1 MLRYVRFTEMSYPS
15 ILNFQLIY
23 SDEESDGELVEMR
36 NHGTLPMTPRKETR
50 SHGTEPMTAAHVPR
64 KSKWYPEVGNAI
76 IIIALRELHSYTL

>member
-1 MLRYVRFTEMSYPS
+1 MSNPS

-64 KSKWYPEVGNAI
+64 KSKWYPEVGRP
-76 IIIALRELHSYTL
+76 LLSLLL

>member
-64 KSKWYPEVGNAI
+64 KSKWYPEVGYDI
-76 IIIALRELHSYTL
+76 IIIGQ